1 MEYIASTLTFTGIT
15 LIGVLGV
22 YMVTGLTG
30 LFSFGQAAFLA
41 IGAYVSAVLF
51 KNLGLPLPLAALVAM
66 LVGLAAGLL
75 VGLPTV
81 RLRRDYISLVTFGFG
96 EAIIAVLNN
105 TANIT
110 GGAMGL
116 SGVPQRTS
124 FLLVLASVL
133 VCLAIVI
140 SYKNS
145 KYGRQCLALR
155 NDELAAKSMGINVE
169 RLKLVTFL
177 IASVMT
183 SFAGVLYVFY
193 TTYVEPGAFGWVIS
207 AEWMIIVFVGGVNS
221 LTGAVV
227 ATVLLTGLPEFLR
240 FASEWRIAIYC
251 IIVLL
256 ILNFRPSGIFGEHE
270 ISLRFLRQLFRK
282 GAKAE

>member
-1 MEYIASTLTFTGIT
+1 MEYVVSTLTFTGIA
-15 LIGVLGV
+15 LIGVLGA

-41 IGAYVSAVLF
+41 IGAYVSAVLY
-51 KNLGLPLPLAALVAM
+51 KNVGLPLPVAALAAMA
-66 LVGLAAGLL
+66 VGLGAGLL

-124 FLLVLASVL
+124 FLVVVISVL
-133 VCLAIVI
+133 VCVAIVI
-140 SYKNS
+140 SYKYS

-155 NDELAAKSMGINVE
+155 ND
-169 RLKLVTFL
+169 
-177 IASVMT
+177 
-183 SFAGVLYVFY
+183 
-193 TTYVEPGAFGWVIS
+193 
-207 AEWMIIVFVGGVNS
+207 
-221 LTGAVV
+221 
-227 ATVLLTGLPEFLR
+227 
-240 FASEWRIAIYC
+240 
-251 IIVLL
+251 
-256 ILNFRPSGIFGEHE
+256 
-270 ISLRFLRQLFRK
+270 
-282 GAKAE
+282 